1 MDDGGIQYW
10 QQYGQQQAEREARMI
25 ERLANQLVPF
35 KVACELIMSAD
46 ITDLEQARQ
55 QVRWAMDKAKE
66 AA

>member
-1 MDDGGIQYW
+1 MDAGIQYW
-10 QQYGQQQAEREARMI
+10 QQLGQQEAERESRML
-25 ERLANQLVPF
+25 ERIANQLVPF

-55 QVRWAMDKAKE
+55 QVRWAMNKVKE